1 MNVNFIKF
9 IWKMIKNR
17 VIICSIWNK
26 KVIHI
31 FESGLNSVIGWF
43 GGLNRKLNKKNYE
56 IIEMKII
63 N

>member
-26 KVIHI
+26 KVIHTP
-31 FESGLNSVIGWF
+31 ESGLNSVIGWL
-43 GGLNRKLNKKNYE
+43 GGLNRKLNKKNY
-56 IIEMKII
+56 
-63 N
+63 